1 MKSMRKSKENITSET
16 GLSCMTLLI
25 DLITTALD
33 IVTAVLNSAIMGT
46 INGYQATPRTSLL

>member
-1 MKSMRKSKENITSET
+1 MRKSKENITGET
-16 GLSCMTLLI
+16 GLSLCMTLLM